1 MGVRSFDEGRIKS
14 AEVIQLITLY
24 NLFSRKEGKNII
36 FQGGTA
42 LRWFHGNER
51 FSEDLDFVTSLDM
64 AQLPT
69 LLNSLAV
76 SIEAGIK
83 AQFGPGTFT
92 LRNKERGRGGSLTAF
107 VEFSSERQRGKTMV
121 KLEFEKLKAGASPGQ
136 EQVILSSAPAVSYF
150 IRTGQVMLPP
160 GRVINV
166 ETVAEIFSDK
176 IRALLER
183 RYLKGRDLYDIW
195 FMTEAL
201 RIAPDIGLAKRKL
214 EMYEHP
220 FALARKPEYF
230 PELAQHPEGD
240 EAAKARE
247 EIDRDLGRFIHEDV
261 MNVLRKDGFQP
272 IFAATG
278 DTFERLLK
286 DGLDLTGYQAI
297 NDGRGTE
304 S

>member
-24 NLFSRKEGKNII
+24 NLFSRKESKNII

-83 AQFGPGTFT
+83 AQFGPGAFT
-92 LRNKERGRGGSLTAF
+92 LRHKDRGRGGSLTAF

-121 KLEFEKLKAGASPGQ
+121 KLEFEKLKAGAFPGQ

-176 IRALLER
+176 IRALLES

-195 FMTEAL
+195 FMRETL
-201 RIAPDIGLAKRKL
+201 RIAPDIGLVKRKL
-214 EMYEHP
+214 EMYEYP
-220 FALARKPEYF
+220 FTLARKPEYF
-230 PELAQHPEGD
+230 PELAEHPEGD
-240 EAAKARE
+240 KAARARE
-247 EIDRDLGRFIHEDV
+247 EIDRDLSRFIHEDV
-261 MNVLRKDGFQP
+261 MNVLRKDGFRP

-278 DTFERLLK
+278 HTFGKLLK
-286 DGLDLTGYQAI
+286 NGLDLTGYRAI
-297 NDGRGTE
+297 NNGRGTE